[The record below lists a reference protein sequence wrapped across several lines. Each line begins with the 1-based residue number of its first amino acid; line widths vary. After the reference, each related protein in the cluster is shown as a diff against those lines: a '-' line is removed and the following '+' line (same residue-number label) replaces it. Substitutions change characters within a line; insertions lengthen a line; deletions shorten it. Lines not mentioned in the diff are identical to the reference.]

1 MNEHVGND
9 RLGVVT
15 APRTIRIERILPGPV
30 ERVWAYLT
38 ESDKRKKWLA
48 EGPMANYVGGDVEL
62 TFYHSQLSNEPTP
75 ADYQKYEGHTN
86 KGKVTRYEPPSFL
99 SFTWPESTGEPSEV
113 TFELTASGSDTLL
126 RVTHTRLGS
135 NDSMVSVA
143 SGWHTHLGVLIDH
156 LSGEQTSGF
165 WDKFTRLEKEYKH
178 IIAG

>member
-48 EGPMANYVGGDVEL
+48 EGPMANFVGGDVEL
-62 TFYHSQLSNEPTP
+62 TFRHSQLSDDPTP

-86 KGKVTRYEPPSFL
+86 KGIVTRCEPPTLL

-113 TFELTASGSDTLL
+113 TFELTATGSDTLL
-126 RVTHTRLGS
+126 RVTHTRLAGH
-135 NDSMVSVA
+135 DSMVSVA

-156 LSGEQTSGF
+156 LSGEQTRGF
-165 WDKFTRLEKEYKH
+165 WDKFTQLEKVYKQ

>member
-30 ERVWAYLT
+30 ERVWTYLT

-62 TFYHSQLSNEPTP
+62 TFYHSQLSNEPAP

-86 KGKVTRYEPPSFL
+86 KGKVTRYEPPTLL

-113 TFELTASGSDTLL
+113 TFELAASGSDTLL
-126 RVTHTRLGS
+126 RVTHTRLAS
-135 NDSMVSVA
+135 KDSMVSVA

-165 WDKFTRLEKEYKH
+165 WDKFTRLEKEYTQ
-178 IIAG
+178 IISG

>member
-30 ERVWAYLT
+30 ERVWTYLT

-62 TFYHSQLSNEPTP
+62 TFYHSQLSNEPAP

-86 KGKVTRYEPPSFL
+86 KGKVTRYEPPTLL

-126 RVTHTRLGS
+126 RVTHTRLGQQRL
-135 NDSMVSVA
+135 
-143 SGWHTHLGVLIDH
+143 H
-156 LSGEQTSGF
+156 GERRQRLAHTSGCPHRSPQRRT
-165 WDKFTRLEKEYKH
+165 DQRLLGQIH
-178 IIAG
+178 PA